1 MRSKHYLGVCLMDP
15 DKIKLENLSK
25 NFEYAKASIE
35 IDSIDDI
42 DDLRNIAK
50 SYMKLYMKQQEVLSE
65 LLSSTNHK

>member
-1 MRSKHYLGVCLMDP
+1 MDP
-15 DKIKLENLSK
+15 NKIQLENLSK

-35 IDSIDDI
+35 IDSVNDLE
-42 DDLRNIAK
+42 DLRNIAK